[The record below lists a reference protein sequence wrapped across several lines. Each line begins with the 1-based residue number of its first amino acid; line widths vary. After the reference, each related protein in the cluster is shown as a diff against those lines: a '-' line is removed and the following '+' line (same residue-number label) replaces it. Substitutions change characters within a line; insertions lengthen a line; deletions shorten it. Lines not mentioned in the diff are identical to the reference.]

1 MKKISLL
8 LLFICFLF
16 VTGCTSNEEK
26 VAKTLNDFEVACN
39 NQGFI
44 VTDNMGEY
52 QNVDYI
58 TGSYIATL
66 NDVTIEM
73 VIYDNADNASKAQK
87 SQIEVFNTMKGSGA
101 VINKDKGKN
110 YYKYDMVTNGF
121 YTVNAKVDN
130 TLIFSRVSV
139 DNKDTI
145 EKILNEMGY

>member
-16 VTGCTSNEEK
+16 MTGCTSKEEK
-26 VAKTLNDFEVACN
+26 VVKTLDDFQAACS
-39 NQGFI
+39 NQGFT

-66 NDVTIEM
+66 DNMTIEM
-73 VIYDNADNASKAQK
+73 VIYDNADDATKAQE
-87 SQIEVFNTMKGSGA
+87 SQIDVFNTMKGSGA

-121 YTVNAKVDN
+121 YTVNTKVDN